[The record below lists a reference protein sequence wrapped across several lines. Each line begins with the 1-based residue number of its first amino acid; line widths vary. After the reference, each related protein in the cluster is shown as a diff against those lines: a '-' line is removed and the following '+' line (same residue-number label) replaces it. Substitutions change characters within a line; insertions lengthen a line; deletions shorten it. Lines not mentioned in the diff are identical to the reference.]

1 MLELALLFVAL
12 LCGVMVLAEGVR
24 LLGVWLARRHKIAVL
39 RRWARDQRRYGG
51 RS

>member
-1 MLELALLFVAL
+1 MIELALLYVFL
-12 LCGVMVLAEGVR
+12 LCGVVLLAEGMYR
-24 LLGVWLARRHKIAVL
+24 FGTWMARRHKVAVL